1 MFRIK
6 NREKA
11 IRTYDF
17 FLVFLAVI
25 SVGLIIAQERMDL
38 SESEGAVLEWI
49 DLSVWL
55 LFVGDYFTR
64 FYLAADKRRYVKTH
78 IIELVAILPFD
89 ALFKGLRSLRLFRMF
104 RSARALRVLRLIRL
118 VAYFGR
124 AHQYASRFLRQHN
137 FQYVLFFTVCTVL
150 IGTVAIRYF
159 EQMGFYDALWWALVT
174 ATTVGY
180 GDISPAS
187 AGGRVVAILLM
198 LVGIGFISTLT
209 GTIASFFM
217 SPAPEPEAEPKN
229 EFLVLAIR
237 RLENFENLSAEEVR
251 EICAVLQGLKETK

>member
-78 IIELVAILPFD
+78 II
-89 ALFKGLRSLRLFRMF
+89 
-104 RSARALRVLRLIRL
+104 
-118 VAYFGR
+118 
-124 AHQYASRFLRQHN
+124 
-137 FQYVLFFTVCTVL
+137 
-150 IGTVAIRYF
+150 
-159 EQMGFYDALWWALVT
+159 
-174 ATTVGY
+174 
-180 GDISPAS
+180 
-187 AGGRVVAILLM
+187 
-198 LVGIGFISTLT
+198 
-209 GTIASFFM
+209 
-217 SPAPEPEAEPKN
+217 
-229 EFLVLAIR
+229 
-237 RLENFENLSAEEVR
+237 
-251 EICAVLQGLKETK
+251 